1 MMTKMQILDSKALV
15 QRDTD
20 GRWITLLELAVDT
33 VADLPDADDLQE
45 WAIAPGSVAV
55 VATTGSIYGIGFD
68 GSWVLW
74 ATGAS
79 A

>member
-33 VADLPDADDLQE
+33 VADLPDADDFPE
-45 WAIAPGSVAV
+45 WEIAPDSVAV
-55 VATTGSIYGIGFD
+55 VTATGSIYGMGFD
-68 GSWVLW
+68 GAWVLW

>member
-1 MMTKMQILDSKALV
+1 MMKKIQILDSKALV
-15 QRDTD
+15 KRGED

-33 VADLPDADDLQE
+33 AEDLPDADDFPE
-45 WAIAPGSVAV
+45 WTIAAGSVAV
-55 VATTGSIYGIGFD
+55 VTSTGSIYGMGFD
-68 GSWVLW
+68 GAWVLW

>member
-1 MMTKMQILDSKALV
+1 MMTKIQILDSKALV
-15 QRDTD
+15 QRNKD

-33 VADLPDADDLQE
+33 AADLPGADDFPE
-45 WAIAPGSVAV
+45 WTIAAGSVAV
-55 VATTGSIYGIGFD
+55 VTSTGSIYGMGFY

>member
-1 MMTKMQILDSKALV
+1 MMTKIQILDSKSMV

-33 VADLPDADDLQE
+33 AADLPGDDYFPE
-45 WAIAPGSVAV
+45 WTIAPGSVAV
-55 VATTGSIYGIGFD
+55 VAATGSIYGMGFD

>member
-1 MMTKMQILDSKALV
+1 MMTKIQILDSKALV

-33 VADLPDADDLQE
+33 VADLPGTDDFPE
-45 WAIAPGSVAV
+45 WTIAPGSVAV
-55 VATTGSIYGIGFD
+55 VTTTGSIYGMGFD

>member
-1 MMTKMQILDSKALV
+1 MTNVQILDSKAIV

-33 VADLPDADDLQE
+33 VADLPASDAFPE
-45 WAIAPGSVAV
+45 WTIAPGSVAV
-55 VATTGSIYGIGFD
+55 VATTGSIYGMGFD

-74 ATGAS
+74 VQGAS
-79 A
+79 E